1 MDEPLKKS
9 MRLED
14 FANPIPEQRI
24 TDEDLLIEEIL
35 NREGGGASLE
45 QVLRELQEVDK
56 MDGIDLKSKPS
67 WMGFHDF

>member
-1 MDEPLKKS
+1 
-9 MRLED
+9 
-14 FANPIPEQRI
+14 
-24 TDEDLLIEEIL
+24 L